1 MERIVVSTDEIAQ
14 TKLPSDEPRGLAAK
28 LPAPVPF
35 WATLSLSPLV
45 LVLPVLCVVTI
56 LMRVATRGL
65 PPRSRFAWVSFLST
79 LLIISGILTSIGA
92 VVAFTFAPPTASMAS
107 DGLSDLDSRAQF
119 PALPSKDE
127 LTAEAVSEQLK
138 PLVTVITPVHK
149 NRFSR
154 IEGPSN
160 VLGAGIL
167 LQANNDGYLIATARH
182 VVDGEPHTAKN
193 QHVLVASTSG
203 TWATADV
210 VARHDTLDLALLW
223 LPRRQGKASFT
234 LPVAR
239 ISQLKGGESI
249 FVIGHP
255 QGLRF
260 TLSTGIISR
269 LDQDT
274 IQISAPI
281 SPGNSGG
288 PLFDAHGKL
297 IGIVIAMVDKNN
309 SPNAE
314 NLNFAVRA
322 DALLDLSGW
331 SFSGNGRQHLATFQQ
346 SQPADSR

>member
-1 MERIVVSTDEIAQ
+1 MERIVVSQDEIAQ
-14 TKLPSDEPRGLAAK
+14 TTRLSDEPRGLAAK
-28 LPAPVPF
+28 LPAPIPF
-35 WATLSLSPLV
+35 WARLSLSPLV
-45 LVLPVLCVVTI
+45 LVLPVLCLVTI

-65 PPRSRFAWVSFLST
+65 PPRSRFAWVAYLST

-92 VVAFTFAPPTASMAS
+92 VVAFTFAPPTASVAS
-107 DGLSDLDSRAQF
+107 DGLSELDSRTQF
-119 PALPSKDE
+119 PTLPSPSE
-127 LTAEAVSEQLK
+127 LNAESVSAQLK
-138 PLVTVITPVHK
+138 PLVTVITPVQK
-149 NRFSR
+149 SRFSR
-154 IEGPSN
+154 FEGPSDM
-160 VLGAGIL
+160 LGAGIL

-182 VVDGEPHTAKN
+182 VVDGEPPTAKN
-193 QHVLVASTSG
+193 QRVLVASTTG
-203 TWATADV
+203 TWAGADV

-223 LPRRQGKASFT
+223 LKRRQGKASFT

-239 ISQLKGGESI
+239 VSQLKGGESI

-274 IQISAPI
+274 IQVSAPI

-288 PLFDAHGKL
+288 PLFDANGKL

-331 SFSGNGRQHLATFQQ
+331 SFQGNGRQRLVSFQK
-346 SQPADSR
+346 SQPADKH